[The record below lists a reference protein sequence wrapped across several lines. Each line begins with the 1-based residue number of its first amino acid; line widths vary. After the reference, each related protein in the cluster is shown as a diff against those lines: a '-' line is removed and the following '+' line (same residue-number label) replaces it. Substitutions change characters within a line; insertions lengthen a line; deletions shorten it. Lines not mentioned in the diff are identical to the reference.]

1 MSFSF
6 RIVEKENIKC
16 VVPLVKK
23 LNGNRISDK
32 VLEQRFVE
40 MSSQNYEC
48 AGVYNDDILIGV
60 AGLWYCTRHYSGRS
74 VEPDHVYI
82 EESYR
87 NKGLGNLF
95 FKWIANYVKEKG
107 YETIELNAYVANSAS
122 HKFYFNMGFKI
133 LGYHFFKKL

>member
-40 MSSQNYEC
+40 MSSQNYE
-48 AGVYNDDILIGV
+48 
-60 AGLWYCTRHYSGRS
+60 
-74 VEPDHVYI
+74 
-82 EESYR
+82 
-87 NKGLGNLF
+87 
-95 FKWIANYVKEKG
+95 
-107 YETIELNAYVANSAS
+107 
-122 HKFYFNMGFKI
+122 
-133 LGYHFFKKL
+133 

>member
-48 AGVYNDDILIGV
+48 AGVYDDDILIGV

-95 FKWIANYVKEKG
+95 FKWITNYVKEKG
-107 YETIELNAYVANSAS
+107 YETIELNAYVRCQR
-122 HKFYFNMGFKI
+122 
-133 LGYHFFKKL
+133 